1 MLPAGTSRGPAA
13 GVRSWRDVRSISL
26 LAALI
31 VGGCASVSGKSD
43 YDRDVSFNA
52 LRTFA
57 WMDAVRDSS
66 DADAGPDP
74 FLQRRL
80 RRAVERELLERG
92 FVAESGGASV
102 DFVVTAY
109 VTEPSASYAARQ
121 SGRGF
126 GPRVSFG
133 VGFGFG
139 YPWWYGYRYPRC
151 CGVGYRYFGYPYWG
165 FPSWGFPYWGYPFV
179 GYPVGVWYPWVGMT
193 WGGRARQRGFGRIP
207 AGHPSRRRLGRS
219 HRRDHLAWLGGGR
232 HALRSGAGGD
242 AAVHRRGD
250 WQDHGDLP
258 SGRLVSR
265 REPGR

>member
-26 LAALI
+26 LVALI

-193 WGGRARQRGFGRIP
+193 WGGARVSEASDGYLPGTLVVDVWDARTGEIIWRGW
-207 AGHPSRRRLGRS
+207 AE
-219 HRRDHLAWLGGGR
+219 
-232 HALRSGAGGD
+232 GAMLSAPEPEEMPPFIDEVIGKIMETFPPGD
-242 AAVHRRGD
+242 
-250 WQDHGDLP
+250 
-258 SGRLVSR
+258 
-265 REPGR
+265 